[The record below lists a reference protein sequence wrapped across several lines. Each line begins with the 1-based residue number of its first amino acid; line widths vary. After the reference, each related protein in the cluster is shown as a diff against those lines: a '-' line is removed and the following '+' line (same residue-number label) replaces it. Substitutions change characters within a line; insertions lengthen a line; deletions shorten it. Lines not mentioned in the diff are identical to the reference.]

1 MQSERTWA
9 LDSVEEGVAAIQ
21 EDGGRMTYVPAWLL
35 PAGARE
41 GDLLRVER
49 SEAGGV
55 ATIRISVDA
64 AATAEALRRSREQ
77 LERARGND
85 PGGNIVL

>member
-1 MQSERTWA
+1 MRSERTWA
-9 LDSVEEGVAAIQ
+9 LDSLEDGVAAIQ
-21 EDGGRMTYVPAWLL
+21 EGGGRTAYVPVWLL

-41 GDLLRVER
+41 GDRLRVER

-77 LERARGND
+77 LDRARGAD
-85 PGGNIVL
+85 PGGDLVL